1 MCLKSPVLIHM
12 SDLSGCLV
20 SDQKDPRRKPG
31 ASILDVLGLVKKQSV
46 VNTGKRDNSTDDGV
60 DE

>member
-1 MCLKSPVLIHM
+1 MMVLM
-12 SDLSGCLV
+12 NND
-20 SDQKDPRRKPG
+20 DA